1 MRKKYKFTEEEML
14 NFYDYMK
21 TATAVAIFRAIHF
34 IEDSGQG
41 KEAIEDLEKEFQE
54 RLDRLGNSASEK
66 VLKTADELSAAA
78 LLRSLDRMHKSKES
92 E

>member
-1 MRKKYKFTEEEML
+1 MRKKYKFTEEEMVE
-14 NFYDYMK
+14 FFDYMK
-21 TATAVAIFRAIHF
+21 NATAVAIFRTIHF
-34 IEDSGQG
+34 IEETGQG
-41 KEAIEDLEKEFQE
+41 KEAIEDLEKRFQE
-54 RLDRLGNSASEK
+54 DLDRIGNSVSEK